1 MINFPITFDGVVNKD
16 VMLLKP
22 NNSPHSHDQKAE
34 VREDIKVYL
43 PGAALQVPT
52 TPQYQQAVP
61 VTSPHKPFFG
71 QG

>member
-1 MINFPITFDGVVNKD
+1 M
-16 VMLLKP
+16 
-22 NNSPHSHDQKAE
+22 QKAE

>member
-1 MINFPITFDGVVNKD
+1 MINFPITFGGVVNKD
-16 VMLLKP
+16 VMVLKP

-34 VREDIKVYL
+34 AREDIKVYL

-61 VTSPHKPFFG
+61 VTSPHETFFG